1 MSVKASAEQR
11 MLLFVAHWDLAGLKE
26 QIETKKCRGL
36 LPLPISCQWKA
47 FGV

>member
-26 QIETKKCRGL
+26 QIETEKKAGVFCH
-36 LPLPISCQWKA
+36 CQ
-47 FGV
+47 